1 MGRFDKNNIIFGH
14 AEIFKKFE
22 KKIAKE
28 NEISFEIFGNILYVK
43 MEFQNEILKNKKQ
56 KQNQADCHILA
67 LLLCG
72 KFKHPTSKQLNREHF
87 MKFPVDNFTF
97 RTNFF
102 QI

>member
-1 MGRFDKNNIIFGH
+1 MLKFSKNSR
-14 AEIFKKFE
+14 KKF
-22 KKIAKE
+22 AKE
-28 NEISFEIFGNILYVK
+28 NEISFEIFCNILYVK
-43 MEFQNEILKNKKQ
+43 MEFQNEIKKKQ

-72 KFKHPTSKQLNREHF
+72 KFKHPTSKQLNRKHL
-87 MKFPVDNFTF
+87 MKFPVNNFTF

>member
-28 NEISFEIFGNILYVK
+28 NEISFEIFGNILFVK
-43 MEFQNEILKNKKQ
+43 MEFQNEIIFKNKKN
-56 KQNQADCHILA
+56 K
-67 LLLCG
+67 
-72 KFKHPTSKQLNREHF
+72 TSKQLNRKHF

>member
-1 MGRFDKNNIIFGH
+1 MGRFDNNNIIFGH
-14 AEIFKKFE
+14 AEIS
-22 KKIAKE
+22 KKIEKE
-28 NEISFEIFGNILYVK
+28 NEISFEIFGNILFVK
-43 MEFQNEILKNKKQ
+43 MEFQNEIMKK
-56 KQNQADCHILA
+56 KKLLNQADCHILA

-72 KFKHPTSKQLNREHF
+72 KFKHPTSKQLNRKHF

>member
-1 MGRFDKNNIIFGH
+1 MLKFS
-14 AEIFKKFE
+14 KKFE

-28 NEISFEIFGNILYVK
+28 NEISFEIFGNILFVK
-43 MEFQNEILKNKKQ
+43 MEFQNEIMKKKKKQ
-56 KQNQADCHILA
+56 TNKTKQNQADCHILA

-72 KFKHPTSKQLNREHF
+72 KFKHPTNKQLNRKHF

-97 RTNFF
+97 MTNFF